1 MSGFQKVRH
10 ELLMFLQ
17 YLLISFIATSVAYS
31 RFESAQPF
39 DSGLDQAARL
49 DGSNINIKQMVLS
62 MWNGYYRWWFLVFI
76 GLSAIRVL
84 LVFTSS
90 RISRKGLQET
100 ITERD

>member
-31 RFESAQPF
+31 RFESAQLF
-39 DSGLDQAARL
+39 DSGLDRAARL

-62 MWNGYYRWWFLVFI
+62 MWNGYYRWWFVVFI

-90 RISRKGLQET
+90 RISRKRLRET